1 MIRIIKLGLAFITCA
16 LILSGIFVYA
26 ASADDGSLRSYDID
40 KSRDIWMAEDPS
52 SYIIP
57 NNTIVQEY
65 ADRLYIDEDG
75 WIKYKNETQVWARN
89 QDGSIL
95 YTNKVFKNNYIYD
108 YEQFGSGNFAV
119 GEDNDY
125 WANPDYY
132 LTHGLQGDCE
142 DIALALVS
150 MMRSGNISVVENGTY
165 IPVVINATLNMGY
178 YLGYRHAWVE
188 YDVYDTVFV
197 YSSVQKEQRPFETL
211 YYFHTWYVVTDYIFK
226 GAML

>member
-1 MIRIIKLGLAFITCA
+1 MIRQIRLVLA
-16 LILSGIFVYA
+16 LIVCGLMLSGIFVYA
-26 ASADDGSLRSYDID
+26 ASAGDGSLRPYDID

-57 NNTIVQEY
+57 NNTIVQKY
-65 ADRLYIDEDG
+65 ADRLYIDENG
-75 WIKYKNETQVWARN
+75 WIKYKNETQIWSYN
-89 QDGSIL
+89 LDGSVL
-95 YTNKVFKNNYIYD
+95 YTNKVFKNNYTHD

-125 WANPDYY
+125 WVNPDYY

-150 MMRSGNISVVENGTY
+150 MMRSGNISVVDNGTY
-165 IPVVINATLNMGY
+165 TPVVINATLNMGY

-197 YSSVQKEQRPFETL
+197 YSSVEKEQRPFSAID
-211 YYFHTWYVVTDYIFK
+211 YFYTWYMATDVIFDEV
-226 GAML
+226 LS